1 MKEYHGHYAFITG
14 VLMYG
19 ILQGL
24 CVVLADTNK
33 VMYKA
38 TGSSLDLTVKYPKD
52 SVSLVEWF
60 FNGKLF
66 AEYSKSR
73 AYSHSLNSQF
83 TGRIKDD
90 NNKVGITVQDLQL
103 QDSGPYSVSI
113 DLTEKQQ
120 PTEEFT
126 VYIQNP
132 ITAVQIKKNQTN
144 SCDVYMKC
152 AALGAERISYLWSGY
167 KTGSGAQ
174 LQFSLSPAD
183 GNVTLNCTATNN
195 VSNMTATETLSC
207 SHNNSDHLLLFV
219 VFADTIQSF
228 MWIAIAGGAA
238 FLLVIAVIAA
248 ISYWWRSHKGGS
260 VAEIGTTVY
269 ADVNNGATAKKDTR
283 SDSVNNGMTVY
294 ETVDDLR
301 INPEMTIYAKVTLP
315 QHAKVSATSS
325 SPYQQVC

>member
-103 QDSGPYSVSI
+103 QDSGPYSVFI
-113 DLTEKQQ
+113 DLSEKQQ

-126 VYIQNP
+126 VYIQSP
-132 ITAVQIKKNQTN
+132 ITAVQIEKTEMWKVFTN
-144 SCDVYMKC
+144 SCDVDVKC
-152 AALGAERISYLWSGY
+152 AALGAERVSYLWSGY

-183 GNVTLNCTATNN
+183 GDVTLNCTATNN
-195 VSNMTATETLSC
+195 VSNMTDTETLSC
-207 SHNNSDHLLLFV
+207 SHNVHPGVEDKVLIFDVETLLLLISSLV
-219 VFADTIQSF
+219 TVSPY
-228 MWIAIAGGAA
+228 
-238 FLLVIAVIAA
+238 LLVTIILGVKCYRARGHHKSRYAV
-248 ISYWWRSHKGGS
+248 
-260 VAEIGTTVY
+260 TV
-269 ADVNNGATAKKDTR
+269 T
-283 SDSVNNGMTVY
+283 
-294 ETVDDLR
+294 E
-301 INPEMTIYAKVTLP
+301 E
-315 QHAKVSATSS
+315 
-325 SPYQQVC
+325 